1 MGCFLV
7 SLDACTATK
16 LSADSRIATAVPLDA
31 AMKSTF
37 NLDKLLN
44 ASANAAK
51 LNGLDAGVTNTTSA
65 ETPEAPKVPDSVV
78 LHVTLADG
86 DDVLEVRGGP
96 VFTKHMELELLS
108 SFVESALFS
117 CTGEGRKS

>member
-51 LNGLDAGVTNTTSA
+51 LPGLDAGLTNTTSA

-86 DDVLEVRGGP
+86 DDVLEVRGP
-96 VFTKHMELELLS
+96 VLTKHMKLELLS
-108 SFVESALFS
+108 SSAESGAVRVL
-117 CTGEGRKS
+117 EGGRQS